1 MFLMQA
7 ADGFPRQRR
16 NVNNI
21 ELIILAAVA
30 VFVISRLYSVLGTKT
45 GTEQPARRLKEA
57 VARAAEAE
65 EAAGAED
72 RPRVRAAFTG
82 PAAAGLES
90 IAAKDP
96 GFNPDEFTR
105 GARAAYEMTVAA
117 FADGDRET
125 LRNLVDDDVFEAYS
139 DAITDREG
147 SGAEPMRLVRVKS
160 ARIVEAEVA
169 PGNLARVAV
178 SFEADL
184 SDGDMMRTAK
194 EIWTFKR
201 SLASTDPNW
210 LLDEVATAS

>member
-1 MFLMQA
+1 M
-7 ADGFPRQRR
+7 
-16 NVNNI
+16 NNI

-30 VFVISRLYSVLGTKT
+30 VFVISRLYAVLGQKT
-45 GTEQPARRLKEA
+45 GTEQPTRRLKEA
-57 VARAAEAE
+57 MARAAEAE
-65 EAAGAED
+65 DKAAADD

-90 IAAKDP
+90 IAASDP
-96 GFNPDEFTR
+96 QFSPEEFTR

-125 LRNLVDDDVFEAYS
+125 LGNLVDDDVFEAYS
-139 DAITDREG
+139 DAIAQRES
-147 SGAEPMRLVRVKS
+147 SGAEPMRLVRLKS
-160 ARIVEAEVA
+160 ARIVDAEVA
-169 PGNLARVAV
+169 GGDLARVSV
-178 SFEADL
+178 SFEAEL

-210 LLDEVATAS
+210 LLDEVSTAS